1 AEVAELGARGDV
13 AEVEQQRGEQGDRGD
28 DAAGDPDPPADVVQR
43 RGTGG
48 LLRHAAS
55 ARALRQV
62 IARGAGCIR
71 ARSVGRPVAV
81 PDGVVPRDVLRVAPL
96 GDGRDELLARCFRS
110 FRAGE
115 YARVEGQRPGA
126 VRARRCLADENL
138 ALAVVGEHTGV
149 EQAGLEVELLALTV
163 VHRVEVDR
171 ADGERGYLEDDLT
184 GDHVRG
190 TAPVDHYAAGVEVRV
205 PESAD
210 GETREFDLPAGFLG
224 VTAVLGGVLVLGL
237 RLGERLG
244 LEFLAAALVAAALL
258 SGRRRA
264 RIRRSGGPAARGEYQ
279 HHYAGAH
286 GRVCGSDH
294 AGLLALATP
303 LFDLPQCPP
312 RDRRRQWS
320 AYTASN

>member
-1 AEVAELGARGDV
+1 FHV
-13 AEVEQQRGEQGDRGD
+13 
-28 DAAGDPDPPADVVQR
+28 
-43 RGTGG
+43 
-48 LLRHAAS
+48 
-55 ARALRQV
+55 
-62 IARGAGCIR
+62 
-71 ARSVGRPVAV
+71 
-81 PDGVVPRDVLRVAPL
+81 
-96 GDGRDELLARCFRS
+96 
-110 FRAGE
+110 
-115 YARVEGQRPGA
+115 
-126 VRARRCLADENL
+126 
-138 ALAVVGEHTGV
+138 TGV
-149 EQAGLEVELLALTV
+149 QTCAL
-163 VHRVEVDR
+163 
-171 ADGERGYLEDDLT
+171 
-184 GDHVRG
+184 
-190 TAPVDHYAAGVEVRV
+190 PIWV

-224 VTAVLGGVLVLGL
+224 VTAVLGGVRVLGL

-279 HHYAGAH
+279 HQYAGAH

-320 AYTASN
+320 AYTASNRGGVPHACGGAASAVREQLRGLPGDLPLLVGRHDERGHPAVGGADPGLSLGGRVGLRVELDAQERGTLEHRSSQLGGVLTDAGG